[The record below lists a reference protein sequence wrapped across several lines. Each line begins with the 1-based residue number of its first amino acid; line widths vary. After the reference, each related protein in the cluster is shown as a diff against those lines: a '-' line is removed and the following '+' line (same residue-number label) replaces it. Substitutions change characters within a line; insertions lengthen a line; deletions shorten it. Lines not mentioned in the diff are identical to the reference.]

1 MASAHHKATSERRVR
16 GARHGDFCTTLT
28 SPLSQMGAVMAAPAR
43 ACKDRRIFRDP
54 TASQVPPWPR
64 RQQRHPNRRRR
75 FPQWSGATV
84 RPKPARCRRRD
95 EFTAKAA
102 RSRHGAE
109 AAGPRAVYVRG
120 RAHLHS
126 GADRALPRSEHG
138 TDRRSCA
145 MLVRAQLQGPGRG
158 ARATDR
164 GFTGSILRRPRRLKW
179 QAIPPPLAVQ
189 WLLASGHFPAVP
201 VARPG
206 G

>member
-16 GARHGDFCTTLT
+16 GARHGDFCTTLK

-43 ACKDRRIFRDP
+43 ARKNRRSLRDP
-54 TASQVPPWPR
+54 PASQVPPWPR
-64 RQQRHPNRRRR
+64 RQQHHQHRRRR
-75 FPQWSGATV
+75 FLQWSGAAV
-84 RPKPARCRRRD
+84 WPKPARCRRRD

-109 AAGPRAVYVRG
+109 TTGRSAMGVRG
-120 RAHLHS
+120 RAHLHG

-145 MLVRAQLQGPGRG
+145 MPVRAQLQGPGRG
-158 ARATDR
+158 AGATDR
-164 GFTGSILRRPRRLKW
+164 GVIGSILRRPRRLKW
-179 QAIPPPLAVQ
+179 QAIPPPLAVH
-189 WLLASGHFPAVP
+189 WPLVTGHFPAVP

-206 G
+206 A

>member
-16 GARHGDFCTTLT
+16 GARHGAFCTTLP

-43 ACKDRRIFRDP
+43 ARKNRRSLRDP
-54 TASQVPPWPR
+54 PASQVPPWPR
-64 RQQRHPNRRRR
+64 RQQHHQHRRRR
-75 FPQWSGATV
+75 FLQWSGATV

-109 AAGPRAVYVRG
+109 TTGRSAMGVRG
-120 RAHLHS
+120 RAHLHG

-145 MLVRAQLQGPGRG
+145 MPVRAQLQGPGRG
-158 ARATDR
+158 AGATDR
-164 GFTGSILRRPRRLKW
+164 GVIGSILRRPRRLKW
-179 QAIPPPLAVQ
+179 QAIPPPLAVH
-189 WLLASGHFPAVP
+189 WPLVTGHFPAVP

-206 G
+206 A